1 MRRTM
6 VACGALL
13 ALAAAGCATAGSS
26 GSAGASAS
34 QSSASKRGGTNLITE
49 EEVSSSGV
57 STAYELIQ
65 RLRPAWLRSRG
76 TSSVNGSAGGG
87 DTPVVYMDAS
97 QLGDLSS
104 LNSVSIQNIRQI
116 QYLNAADAT
125 QRFGTNLTGG
135 AIIITSKR

>member
-1 MRRTM
+1 M

-26 GSAGASAS
+26 GSTGASAS
-34 QSSASKRGGTNLITE
+34 QSSAPRRGGANLITE
-49 EEVSSSGV
+49 EEITSAGV
-57 STAYELIQ
+57 SNAYELIQ

-87 DTPVVYMDAS
+87 DAPLVYMDAS
-97 QLGDLSS
+97 QLGDLST
-104 LNSVSIQNIRQI
+104 LNSVSIQSIRQI
-116 QYLNAADAT
+116 QFLNATDAT

-135 AIIITSKR
+135 AIVITSKR

>member
-1 MRRTM
+1 M

-26 GSAGASAS
+26 GSTGASAS
-34 QSSASKRGGTNLITE
+34 QSSAPRRGSGNLITE
-49 EEVSSSGV
+49 TEINSSGV
-57 STAYELIQ
+57 SNAYELIQ

-97 QLGDLSS
+97 QLGDLST
-104 LNSVSIQNIRQI
+104 LNSVSIQSIRQI
-116 QYLNAADAT
+116 QFLNATDAT

-135 AIIITSKR
+135 AIVITSKR